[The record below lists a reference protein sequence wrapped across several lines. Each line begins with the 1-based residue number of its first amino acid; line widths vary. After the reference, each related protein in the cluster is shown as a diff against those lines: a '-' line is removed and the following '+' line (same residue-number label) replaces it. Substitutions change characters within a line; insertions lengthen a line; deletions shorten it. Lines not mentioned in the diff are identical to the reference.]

1 MNDAIKFDFRGN
13 KVPATIKS
21 IAAEAG
27 VSYQAVSAV
36 LNGKTNCR
44 VSPQRRE
51 EILRIAR
58 ESGYRPNFGYRL
70 MRGKA
75 THTVAIVSGMR
86 QIESDEHVRELLLK
100 LMQELNSRGYA
111 TYFNNMMTPDADNN
125 LREIRDLITRGAEHF
140 IFIGSPMGHFEIEA
154 ELLKNNRTFIGWN
167 SYFSRNLQSGSI
179 EASTDIL
186 RFLIEQTGEIPQLI
200 LPAPVSTNCARYLAL
215 QTILAEKNISD
226 SINDYII
233 STPQLDWEEKNFNI
247 KAFELGYKG
256 TKIAFSR
263 NTPPKAL
270 AYFTDK
276 FALGGIMWLHEHNI
290 RIGKDV
296 FLSGF
301 NNIEAICTNPYPV
314 ASAEHPVTEAI
325 EILLEQMDKNQP
337 FSRHLKLKLH
347 LRPENKT
354 TTPNKGE

>member
-1 MNDAIKFDFRGN
+1 M
-13 KVPATIKS
+13 PATIKS

-58 ESGYRPNFGYRL
+58 ESGYRLNFGYKL

-75 THTVAIVSGMR
+75 PHTVAIVSGIR
-86 QIESDEHVRELLLK
+86 QIGSDEHVRELLLK
-100 LMQELNSRGYA
+100 LMQELNLRGYS
-111 TYFNNMMTPDADNN
+111 TYFNNMMTLDSENN
-125 LREIRDLITRGAEHF
+125 IREIRDLITRGAEHF
-140 IFIGSPMGHFEIEA
+140 IFIGSPVGHSEIEA
-154 ELLKNNRTFIGWN
+154 ELLRNNRTFIGWN
-167 SYFSRNLQSGSI
+167 SYFSRSLQSGSL
-179 EASTDIL
+179 EASKDL
-186 RFLIEQTGEIPQLI
+186 LKFLIAQTGEIPLLI
-200 LPAPVSTNCARYLAL
+200 LPIPNSINSARHQAL
-215 QTILAEKNISD
+215 QTILEENNISS
-226 SINDYII
+226 SIDNYTIGT
-233 STPQLDWEEKNFNI
+233 SQLEWEEKDFSA

-256 TKIAFSR
+256 TEMAFSR
-263 NTPPKAL
+263 KKRPKAL
-270 AYFTDK
+270 AYFTDN
-276 FALGGIMWLHEHNI
+276 FALGGVVWCYEHSI
-290 RIGKDV
+290 KIGKDV

-301 NNIEAICTNPYPV
+301 NNIEAIRTSPFPV
-314 ASAEHPVTEAI
+314 ASAEHPVADAI

-337 FSRHLKLKLH
+337 FIQNLTLKIH